1 MRKTYATRKE
11 ARQDILSCIE
21 LFCNAKRKHGKN
33 GMLPPIDYEQQQK

>member
-11 ARQDILSCIE
+11 ARQDILNYAE
-21 LFCNAKRKHGKN
+21 LFCNPKRKHGKN